1 MRKRKPSGGCSG
13 YGVTETAIVVIA
25 VAVLI
30 AIVVIHYGRGINKT
44 RDTAI
49 RSEIATLRNTINLF
63 SAVNG
68 RCPSNLRELLKTE
81 FALPYRTGPSEVT
94 KGKDSKFRIE
104 EKIFFKPEYLASYA
118 LDEEGNILDPFG
130 NPYVYEPSTCSVHAL
145 TSGYE
150 NL

>member
-1 MRKRKPSGGCSG
+1 LHSRKPSGGCSG
-13 YGVTETAIVVIA
+13 YGVVETAIVVIA

-30 AIVVIHYGRGINKT
+30 AIVVTHYGRSIIKT

-49 RSEIATLRNTINLF
+49 RSEMATLRNTINLF

-68 RCPSNLRELLKTE
+68 RCPESLKELLTAE
-81 FALPYRTGPSEVT
+81 FALPYSTGPAEV
-94 KGKDSKFRIE
+94 KKDEESGIKIE
-104 EKIFFKPEYLASYA
+104 RKIVFKPEYLESYA

-130 NPYVYEPSTCSVHAL
+130 HPYTYDPVKCSVQ
-145 TSGYE
+145 TQEPGYE

>member
-1 MRKRKPSGGCSG
+1 LRYRKPSGGCAG
-13 YGVTETAIVVIA
+13 YGVVETAIVVIA

-30 AIVVIHYGRGINKT
+30 AIVVNHYGRSITKT

-49 RSEIATLRNTINLF
+49 RSELATLRNTINLF

-68 RCPSNLRELLKTE
+68 RCPANLQELIKAE
-81 FALPYRTGPSEVT
+81 FALPYKTGPVEV
-94 KGKDSKFRIE
+94 KKDEESKFKIE
-104 EKIFFKPEYLASYA
+104 EKIFFKPEYLKSYA

-130 NPYVYEPSTCSVHAL
+130 SPYAYDPMQCSVHAL

-150 NL
+150 LL